1 MKGTPGIVGGRKPRG
16 LIVGGDISIK
26 VGGDGNIDA
35 WKRDKGKQEVCVV
48 GRVKIFAFV
57 AWRLGI

>member
-1 MKGTPGIVGGRKPRG
+1 MKGPPGIVGGRKPRA

-26 VGGDGNIDA
+26 VVRDGNIDA
-35 WKRDKGKQEVCVV
+35 WKRDKREQEVCGV